1 MPCVCLCYVLM
12 DLNCNIFAVRGVAR
26 QKEVNNGHM
35 IRDPLVIVM
44 NDGLMTRVMNTGHMI
59 GVKGKGH
66 MTEVMKDYMM
76 AVMNNNHMT
85 RVRSIDYII
94 GGHRNNNQMN
104 GALLV
109 CTSLWLL
116 VTYI

>member
-1 MPCVCLCYVLM
+1 
-12 DLNCNIFAVRGVAR
+12 
-26 QKEVNNGHM
+26 
-35 IRDPLVIVM
+35 
-44 NDGLMTRVMNTGHMI
+44 
-59 GVKGKGH
+59 

-94 GGHRNNNQMN
+94 GGHRNKNQMN

>member
-1 MPCVCLCYVLM
+1 MPCVCLCYVFM

-66 MTEVMKDYMM
+66 MTEVRLHDGCNEQQSHDKGEEHRLHHRRPQEQKS
-76 AVMNNNHMT
+76 NE
-85 RVRSIDYII
+85 RS
-94 GGHRNNNQMN
+94 
-104 GALLV
+104 
-109 CTSLWLL
+109 SLG
-116 VTYI
+116 VYFIVVVG